1 MTGGL
6 PQGGLLRRTGWGLV
20 LLSLVLAPILGGVP
34 TGEQY
39 GGDVALWALR
49 ITVFAGS
56 FLVLLYRGMAVG
68 GWSRATVWALGGWA
82 VWTVV
87 SLLFHS
93 RALTSPV
100 LLFTMLPAA
109 MEPLAVLGLMLSVR
123 NLSAD
128 RGARPWL
135 LPGLLLGMG
144 ITAAM
149 AVVQSLGNPGGY
161 RATGTFFSPNFTAGF
176 LGVCLPLVAVS
187 CVDARGRTLAAVWAG
202 VAALGTAGLV
212 ATGSRS
218 GIVLAVGGTVLS
230 LALLYWR
237 RRDGVRLRR
246 VAVLAV
252 ALLVGALI
260 TRGAVLQ
267 RTAGGAQ
274 EHSGAFRSETWK
286 GALSMAAS
294 NPVFGTGP
302 GTFASK
308 YGPYAKVAWTGQAHS
323 SYLQVA
329 SETGFPALLL
339 WSAALCAALG
349 SASRWLRRT
358 ERPAMAAALAG
369 ALAVAVVRGFLDS
382 ETILLGNLLPL
393 AAVIGLVSGGGT
405 PSARWPWWSL
415 LWGVPLGISFIPL
428 ARTPSPGSADPGWPA
443 EPGRLAF
450 RARVLEQQAMES
462 GAAGTDTA
470 ALRQASKNALV
481 EAARIEPVPRRFFA
495 LARLAELEGD
505 LSAAEQWFRKAVDA
519 EPTALQ
525 TLHALATLLERK
537 GDTAGAKAVWERLLA
552 TEAGPAGQVRAI
564 PELREMWAVHAN
576 AALARDAAGRGASQD
591 ARKYW
596 ESARDGIREYT
607 TMSPLYQAMELER
620 VPADNP
626 GRQAERVIARRAE
639 LRYLLP
645 QMRLAGVETD
655 GLEAAL
661 DAMDSEARVWA
672 ERTAGASSAP

>member
-20 LLSLVLAPILGGVP
+20 LLGLVLAPVLGGVP

-39 GGDVALWALR
+39 GGDVGLWALR
-49 ITVFAGS
+49 ISVLAGS
-56 FLVLLYRGMAVG
+56 FLVLLHRGMAVG

-82 VWTVV
+82 VWNVV
-87 SLLFHS
+87 SLLVHS
-93 RALTSPV
+93 RGLTSPV

-109 MEPLAVLGLMLSVR
+109 MDALAMLGLMLSVR

-135 LPGLLLGMG
+135 LPALLLGMG

-149 AVVQSLGNPGGY
+149 ATFQSLGNPGGY

-176 LGVCLPLVAVS
+176 LGICLPLAAIS
-187 CVDARGRTLAAVWAG
+187 CADARSRVVAGVWAAAG
-202 VAALGTAGLV
+202 ALGTAGLV

-218 GIVLAVGGTVLS
+218 GIVLALGGVALS
-230 LALLYWR
+230 LGLLFWR
-237 RRDGVRLRR
+237 RREGLRPRR
-246 VAVLAV
+246 VAVLGA
-252 ALLVGALI
+252 ALLAGAVL
-260 TRGAVLQ
+260 TSGAVLQ

-286 GALSMAAS
+286 GALSMASA

-329 SETGFPALLL
+329 SETGFAALLL
-339 WSAALCAALG
+339 WAGTLCAALG
-349 SASRWLRRT
+349 SAWRWLRRT

-369 ALAVAVVRGFLDS
+369 SLCVAVARGFLDS

-393 AAVIGLVSGGGT
+393 ATVIGLVSGGGT
-405 PSARWPWWSL
+405 ATVQWPWWSL
-415 LWGVPLGISFIPL
+415 LWGVPLGVSFVPL
-428 ARTPSPGSADPGWPA
+428 ATTPSPGSPEAGWPP

-462 GAAGTDTA
+462 AAGGTDPA
-470 ALRQASKNALV
+470 ALRQASKDALV
-481 EAARIEPVPRRFFA
+481 EAARIEPVPRRYFA
-495 LARLAELEGD
+495 LARLAEMEGD
-505 LSAAEQWFRKAVDA
+505 LTGAEGWFRKAVDA
-519 EPTALQ
+519 EPTAMQ

-537 GDTAGAKAVWERLLA
+537 GDAAGAKAVWERLLA
-552 TEAGPAGQVRAI
+552 TDAGPAGQIRAI
-564 PELREMWAVHAN
+564 PELREMWAVHAD
-576 AALARDAAGRGASQD
+576 AALARDAMARGAE
-591 ARKYW
+591 AEAKKNW
-596 ESARDGIREYT
+596 ESARDRIREVT

-620 VPADNP
+620 VPAENP

-645 QMRLAGVETD
+645 QIRLVGLETD
-655 GLEAAL
+655 GLEEAL
-661 DAMDSEARVWA
+661 DAMDAEARRWA
-672 ERTAGASSAP
+672 ERTAGAPPSP